1 MTVLTIILLPFPF
14 FTVVY
19 AMWDGLM
26 YFDSAIR
33 FGISRK
39 SFFWRQLRLY
49 VLFAILLPLTKAM
62 NQISWTGSLGSYFS
76 KIGKNAFSIE
86 KITIELISLLF
97 LAIVMLAIYRYK
109 TKIFIVPL
117 ILTGLIALAGSFSFS
132 NNQSFY
138 FNLTIPIWS
147 QIVNHKDLFFILAAA
162 GLIGIYYLFITKIEI
177 QR

>member
-1 MTVLTIILLPFPF
+1 
-14 FTVVY
+14 
-19 AMWDGLM
+19 
-26 YFDSAIR
+26 
-33 FGISRK
+33 
-39 SFFWRQLRLY
+39 
-49 VLFAILLPLTKAM
+49 
-62 NQISWTGSLGSYFS
+62 
-76 KIGKNAFSIE
+76 
-86 KITIELISLLF
+86 
-97 LAIVMLAIYRYK
+97 MLAIYRYK